1 VDFDGKVISDSNDFR
16 RNERVTKMLKDKYSL
31 TYSEG
36 KQAVK
41 AEKLHASERVKYEIY
56 CAVKEAL
63 RSAST
68 WKEFQNKLLK
78 MGVEMEFK
86 YKGNTSEV
94 QGIRFIKDGLPFKG
108 SEIDRNFSW
117 SRLDTALDRNHATF
131 SENDIFRKRLYHEQ
145 SHGSV
150 IDNLVEVIGTG
161 GVFMPSVAPT
171 EDEKEA
177 KRLRKKKKRRKGRS
191 L

>member
-1 VDFDGKVISDSNDFR
+1 
-16 RNERVTKMLKDKYSL
+16 M
-31 TYSEG
+31 
-36 KQAVK
+36 
-41 AEKLHASERVKYEIY
+41 KYEIY
-56 CAVKEAL
+56 RAVKEAL

-117 SRLDTALDRNHATF
+117 SRLDTALDCNHATF
-131 SENDIFRKRLYHEQ
+131 SKMIFSENDC
-145 SHGSV
+145 
-150 IDNLVEVIGTG
+150 T
-161 GVFMPSVAPT
+161 
-171 EDEKEA
+171 
-177 KRLRKKKKRRKGRS
+177 
-191 L
+191 

>member
-1 VDFDGKVISDSNDFR
+1 
-16 RNERVTKMLKDKYSL
+16 M
-31 TYSEG
+31 
-36 KQAVK
+36 
-41 AEKLHASERVKYEIY
+41 KYEIY

-131 SENDIFRKRLYHEQ
+131 SENDISENDCTMNKVMVLLLITWSKSLVRAACSCRRWHRRRTRRKRNVCGKRKSAGKE
-145 SHGSV
+145 
-150 IDNLVEVIGTG
+150 EVCETY
-161 GVFMPSVAPT
+161 V
-171 EDEKEA
+171 
-177 KRLRKKKKRRKGRS
+177 
-191 L
+191 